1 MRPLLITTKQNI
13 GKLSQNLT
21 HSFLFW
27 MNKFRFIVFKVFASY
42 QYDLLLIHPVI
53 NLLITPA
60 CVHPQVCVCVL
71 CLYVCMYV
79 LTRLFLFKNFFN
91 VKNSVF
97 VGRVPELTTT
107 WLEKCRL
114 SLSSKTKYFSVW
126 WTISLNWPGMHQ
138 ALLELLETMTWEMSK
153 WIV

>member
-60 CVHPQVCVCVL
+60 CVHPQVCVCISMCVYVFYVYM
-71 CLYVCMYV
+71 YVCMYSHV
-79 LTRLFLFKNFFN
+79 CFCLKI
-91 VKNSVF
+91 
-97 VGRVPELTTT
+97 
-107 WLEKCRL
+107 
-114 SLSSKTKYFSVW
+114 FS
-126 WTISLNWPGMHQ
+126 M
-138 ALLELLETMTWEMSK
+138 
-153 WIV
+153 